1 METIMGKMLTGEF
14 QLQQSVNN
22 ALAGV
27 ASSLDWAK
35 IVEQDSTQQM
45 LGTCAALKLAGI
57 TNNIKL

>member
-22 ALAGV
+22 ALANV
-27 ASSLDWAK
+27 ATTLDWGA
-35 IVEQDSTQQM
+35 IVEQDSTKQM
-45 LGTCAALKLAGI
+45 LGTCAAIKLAGL